1 MPINFILLYKLY
13 IVISLFTM
21 YLIYLLINLI
31 NNITILIINIKNK
44 LTNINNGA
52 ILTASKST
60 MIFLTVFT
68 GICYLILWFQYLNYT
83 VLIF

>member
-1 MPINFILLYKLY
+1 
-13 IVISLFTM
+13 M
-21 YLIYLLINLI
+21 YLIYLLINKI
-31 NNITILIINIKNK
+31 NILIINIKNR

-60 MIFLTVFT
+60 MIFLIVFT

-83 VLIF
+83 LLIF